1 MRKLATI
8 QQIEEIKPIE
18 GADKI
23 EAVRIKG
30 WWVVTKKGEFNV
42 GSFCVFFEI
51 DSLVPKTPAFSF
63 LEKNGTK
70 KISVMGELN
79 QPNFEVEGYRIK
91 TIRLKKQISQ
101 GLALPLTSFD
111 ELRSN
116 WGHWEIDNDVS
127 ELLNV
132 YKYENCVGA
141 SLSSDAKGNF
151 PSYVSKTDEERI
163 QNIYNK
169 VIGEFANK
177 SFTLTEKVDGTSLT
191 VIRKDEEFHVCS
203 RNLSLKEPVDPINV
217 KSVYWQETLR
227 YDLVNKLPNNYAV
240 QGEIVGV
247 GIQKNRLDL
256 TGRDLYIF
264 YVYDIQKGVY
274 LPIDEMEQFCHDFN
288 LKTVPVIEKDWI
300 LNPSVTRDDI
310 IKYAD
315 GASLLNPKALREGV
329 VWRLNGSESGKFS
342 FKAISNEYLLKWGE

>member
-1 MRKLATI
+1 MEL
-8 QQIEEIKPIE
+8 
-18 GADKI
+18 KI
-23 EAVRIKG
+23 DE
-30 WWVVTKKGEFNV
+30 NL
-42 GSFCVFFEI
+42 I
-51 DSLVPKTPAFSF
+51 DF
-63 LEKNGTK
+63 
-70 KISVMGELN
+70 
-79 QPNFEVEGYRIK
+79 
-91 TIRLKKQISQ
+91 
-101 GLALPLTSFD
+101 
-111 ELRSN
+111 
-116 WGHWEIDNDVS
+116 DVS

-169 VIGEFANK
+169 VVEQFVNK
-177 SFTLTEKVDGTSLT
+177 SFTLTEKIDGTSLT
-191 VIRKDEEFHVCS
+191 VIRKDDEFHVCS

-227 YDLVNKLPNNYAV
+227 YDLVNRLPNNYAV

-288 LKTVPVIEKDWI
+288 LKTVPVIEKEWI
-300 LNPSVTRDDI
+300 LSPSITRDDI

-329 VWRLNGSESGKFS
+329 VWRLNSNESGKFS